1 MGGAGPRSGS
11 VAAALRAS
19 GGPALRLTASCTS
32 CRIDHAPD
40 GPHPKRPQSPAS
52 CSARSAAVAR
62 PLVKRQCAQ
71 GRSSASGTCKAP
83 PPAPAPGQRLPCPPA
98 MARIKATAR
107 KNAKGP
113 APQVKLEPG
122 FKAPR
127 GGAAAKK
134 PKAAGPSRP
143 RQTRSTAAAAATR
156 TQRVHRRRPGVLALQ

>member
-1 MGGAGPRSGS
+1 
-11 VAAALRAS
+11 
-19 GGPALRLTASCTS
+19 
-32 CRIDHAPD
+32 
-40 GPHPKRPQSPAS
+40 
-52 CSARSAAVAR
+52 
-62 PLVKRQCAQ
+62 
-71 GRSSASGTCKAP
+71 
-83 PPAPAPGQRLPCPPA
+83 

-134 PKAAGPSRP
+134 PKAAGPSR
-143 RQTRSTAAAAATR
+143 QTRSTAAAAATR